1 MKKVAYP
8 ATQAGIQRKGNL
20 APGALP
26 YLAHQPGKQQQHQHT
41 VVVPAMPQEAVGQE
55 GSQQGDV
62 PVGLL
67 HLHLAQLHFD
77 GLQGKN
83 APMGPSLGDPC
94 QPLSSGP
101 APGTAKPAVPRRG
114 PPAPRGLPSGG
125 LSVVCSGSL
134 AAAGTKE
141 RGLASPLI
149 SPQQI

>member
-1 MKKVAYP
+1 MKKVASH

-41 VVVPAMPQEAVGQE
+41 VVVPAVPQEAVGQE
-55 GSQQGDV
+55 GSEQGDV

-77 GLQGKN
+77 GLQGKS

-101 APGTAKPAVPRRG
+101 GQLCPGEGPQGTAFGQPLRSNAPRRPG
-114 PPAPRGLPSGG
+114 PARAPLQLRGPMKGDLPHQ
-125 LSVVCSGSL
+125 VQKCP
-134 AAAGTKE
+134 T
-141 RGLASPLI
+141 R
-149 SPQQI
+149 